1 MGKVG
6 FWALGVGERRY
17 LPFMLG
23 SVVGVMMAAAAQT
36 VQAKTARRAIDDAIL
51 ASYPPEPGEY
61 TTDSWEGALSS
72 LMWFL
77 C

>member
-1 MGKVG
+1 
-6 FWALGVGERRY
+6 
-17 LPFMLG
+17 MLG

-72 LMWFL
+72 YADGPEWDSHHTGFRLGQYSVSP
-77 C
+77 